1 MGQEVTAYYS
11 QNPLTLPPGTQR
23 LPRPVALSYERKGE
37 ERKGKERKGK
47 ERKGKERKRLAVPA
61 CGGSLAC
68 SVSRTNESANSRRPG
83 IISLHFYLSS
93 PNLQA
98 MQQKV
103 VTTFGS
109 LPLSASE
116 ALTSPCNA
124 VITEDPYNALDELAV
139 QHYPSLVVQ
148 LVACAHQLHH
158 SCSAEAESPVQ
169 VVAVEPAESPVLSGG
184 KPGPHKIQGIGA
196 GFVPAILNTGVY
208 SEILKHEEGPKRD
221 NLEGAP
227 RPLFASSRWPSEA
240 PSNVTLL
247 FLQIGCHH
255 CLVASVPWPLNAA
268 CHFADADPGSFCGC
282 GRATRSERL
291 EHLMEVPV
299 GSVWLI
305 CLLLAWFQV
314 PSDDSIAM
322 AKELARKEGLFCG
335 ISSGAATIGALE
347 VRMLG
352 TEQTSARMQLRV
364 QSCNYFL
371 WACNC

>member
-124 VITEDPYNALDELAV
+124 GGCST
-139 QHYPSLVVQ
+139 
-148 LVACAHQLHH
+148 AC
-158 SCSAEAESPVQ
+158 
-169 VVAVEPAESPVLSGG
+169 
-184 KPGPHKIQGIGA
+184 
-196 GFVPAILNTGVY
+196 
-208 SEILKHEEGPKRD
+208 
-221 NLEGAP
+221 
-227 RPLFASSRWPSEA
+227 
-240 PSNVTLL
+240 
-247 FLQIGCHH
+247 
-255 CLVASVPWPLNAA
+255 
-268 CHFADADPGSFCGC
+268 
-282 GRATRSERL
+282 
-291 EHLMEVPV
+291 
-299 GSVWLI
+299 
-305 CLLLAWFQV
+305 
-314 PSDDSIAM
+314 
-322 AKELARKEGLFCG
+322 
-335 ISSGAATIGALE
+335 
-347 VRMLG
+347 
-352 TEQTSARMQLRV
+352 
-364 QSCNYFL
+364 
-371 WACNC
+371 